1 MENFSPILPQFGF
14 PSLISFLRTF
24 HISSVNT
31 MGVWRLLTTLAVH
44 SFFSQDGST
53 ERGLIRPVPAPGRAC
68 AEEQAMCETHE
79 GLPADLHRSQ
89 RGVKKHTHTHV
100 NKTTGTPFIFRSKD
114 ITYIL

>member
-1 MENFSPILPQFGF
+1 
-14 PSLISFLRTF
+14 
-24 HISSVNT
+24 

-68 AEEQAMCETHE
+68 AEEPAMCETHE

-89 RGVKKHTHTHV
+89 RGVKKTHTRTRTRTHTHTNTH
-100 NKTTGTPFIFRSKD
+100 THTQLMIF
-114 ITYIL
+114 